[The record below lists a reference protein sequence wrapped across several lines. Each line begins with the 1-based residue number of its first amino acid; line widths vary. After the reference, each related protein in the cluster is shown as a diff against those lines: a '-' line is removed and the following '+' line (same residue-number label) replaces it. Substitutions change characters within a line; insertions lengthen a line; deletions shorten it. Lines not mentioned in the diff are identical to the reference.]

1 MQLDFQIDSV
11 QSDLVT
17 ALQEKIDQ
25 KTKPLGALG
34 KLEHLALRI
43 GQIQHTLEPSL
54 HKPHILVFAGDHGIA
69 ADGVSP
75 YPQEVTVQMVHNF
88 LAGGAA
94 INVFARQHDFQL
106 YVVDAGVKGELPKH
120 PKLLHRKIAP
130 GTKNF
135 RHEPAMTDEQCEQA
149 LRSGAE
155 IVMQAKKDGGNIMA
169 FGEMGIGNTS
179 SASVLMSIL
188 GQVPLEECVGRGAG
202 LDDAG
207 LANKI
212 AILQEAISSQPASSD
227 PLTVL
232 QTFGGFEIA
241 MTCGAFLQAAAENMI
256 ILVDGFII
264 SSALLVAARLYPQ
277 VLGYCLFGHLSD
289 EPGHRKMLEL
299 LHGEPLLQFNLR
311 LGEGT
316 GAVLAYPLIESAVR
330 FLNEMASFTS
340 AGVSRKS

>member
-1 MQLDFQIDSV
+1 MNLKFPIHALQTELIP
-11 QSDLVT
+11 

-34 KLEHLALRI
+34 KLERLALRI
-43 GQIQHTLEPSL
+43 GQIQQTLEPRL

-75 YPQEVTVQMVHNF
+75 YPQEVTGQMVRNF
-88 LAGGAA
+88 LSGGAA
-94 INVFARQHDFQL
+94 INVFARQHHFQL
-106 YVVDAGVKGELPKH
+106 YVVDAGVKGELPQH
-120 PKLLHRKIAP
+120 PHLLDRKIAP

-135 RHEPAMTDEQCEQA
+135 RYEPAMTGEQCEQA

-155 IVMQAKKDGGNIMA
+155 IVQQVKKEDCNIIA

-179 SASVLMSIL
+179 SASVLMSLL
-188 GQVPLEECVGRGAG
+188 GQIPIAACVGRGAG

-207 LANKI
+207 LAHKI
-212 AILQEAISSQPASSD
+212 TILQEAIASQSAASD

-232 QTFGGFEIA
+232 KTFGGFEIA
-241 MTCGAFLQAAAENMI
+241 MICGAFLQAAAEGMI
-256 ILVDGFII
+256 ILVDGFIV
-264 SSALLVAARLYPQ
+264 SAALLAAARMYPE
-277 VLGYCLFGHLSD
+277 VLDYCLFSHLSD

-299 LHGEPLLQFNLR
+299 LHGEPLLQLHLR

-316 GAVLAYPLIESAVR
+316 GAVLAYPLLQSAVR

-340 AGVSRKS
+340 AGVSTKG